1 MPAVGNLAGG
11 GQAPAGSILEDNG
24 FLTCGVTRTSFGFGA
39 SPASCLPNQVD
50 RMRSI
55 IPTAALVLCLHFWSS
70 SAGAQEPDSAPT
82 YRFAIVAHGGP
93 GNPFWNVAIQGMEDA
108 AARYGVQ
115 VQWLSNSVYSIEE
128 MASFIDDAIA
138 SDIDGLGITCPDPE
152 AIRENVLRADEAGI
166 PVIVLNTADPNSGTE
181 RALPSHFYVGASE
194 FKGGQSNGRALLAAA
209 ANADVEIER
218 AVCPIQELGHNGLEA
233 RVAGFRDVLEA
244 AGVEVDGLTISNDV
258 EEAAGLMADYFLAH
272 PESNAIAT
280 LEPLPADAFY
290 LIRRRP
296 RPRARRDSPRHP
308 RHQPGHLRTHRRRL
322 HGSSHRSAALP
333 AGLPHSRPSVPQP
346 RVRPLPGLRHPHG
359 TVRDRRGQ
367 CRADRP
373 PRRRR
378 CPLKDPAVPA
388 GITCDAVQRPEHW
401 AASAASFSVL
411 PSSFQTP
418 S

>member
-39 SPASCLPNQVD
+39 SPASSLPNQVD

-233 RVAGFRDVLEA
+233 RVAGFRDVLET

-258 EEAAGLMADYFLAH
+258 EETAGLLADYFLAH

-280 LEPLPADAFY
+280 LGPLPADAFY
-290 LIRRRP
+290 LYVDDLGLEPEEILHATHDTSPAIFERIADGFTVQAIDQQPYLQGYLTVALLFLNREFGLSLASDILTGP
-296 RPRARRDSPRHP
+296 FVIDADNVEQIARLVD
-308 RHQPGHLRTHRRRL
+308 
-322 HGSSHRSAALP
+322 
-333 AGLPHSRPSVPQP
+333 AG
-346 RVRPLPGLRHPHG
+346 VR
-359 TVRDRRGQ
+359 
-367 CRADRP
+367 
-373 PRRRR
+373 
-378 CPLKDPAVPA
+378 
-388 GITCDAVQRPEHW
+388 
-401 AASAASFSVL
+401 
-411 PSSFQTP
+411 
-418 S
+418 